1 MLYNKKLYEKHDALK
16 IYLNCIENKLQIPS
30 IIKNKN
36 DYLLII
42 KYAYDNNWF
51 DNSEELDVITIS
63 RKCRLHIY
71 EAELTLKDAS
81 GNVVA
86 AEVYTTGDDDIF
98 NDYLDNTYNNLK
110 DNKYIKISKN
120 EDELTYKVISNI
132 KVSKLK
138 DEELAS
144 LQISNNLKELQSILE
159 DKGFECK

>member
-1 MLYNKKLYEKHDALK
+1 MKKKQ
-16 IYLNCIENKLQIPS
+16 YLLLG
-30 IIKNKN
+30 IIILIIILIITFILLKN
-36 DYLLII
+36 D
-42 KYAYDNNWF
+42 KMTCV
-51 DNSEELDVITIS
+51 SKVLDDLRTTNEVID
-63 RKCRLHIY
+63 IY
-71 EAELTLKDAS
+71 YKGNEVKKIVQDVNHEFNDIEAK
-81 GNVVA
+81 N
-86 AEVYTTGDDDIF
+86 IF
-98 NDYLDNTYNNLK
+98 NDFLDNTYNNLK